1 MFPSADGDRK
11 QAVDGCSAL
20 VSEVYWVHMEFA
32 CCTEGLRKK
41 ETIHMLQDTM
51 LKAPCTQD
59 RLQLTPAGAVNQ
71 VSGQLYPWQHGYF
84 VFSAESD
91 AEGSNKKYLELYNR
105 IARFYRLSNKLYF
118 ALKFGGERR
127 YRQQF
132 LSSLELHDGDLILE
146 TSVGSADNFP
156 YLGVKAELY
165 GLDISSGMLKQ
176 AVRNLRR
183 WKLQAKLFQGQA
195 EQLPF
200 ASDVFDCVYH
210 VGGINY
216 FSDPAAAVLEMIR
229 VAKPGSKLMIA
240 DETEQLVKGTYENT
254 PLVKEYFQQD
264 RKLPEIAGLI
274 PQEMLELEYK
284 EVCKGLMYCITF
296 RKP

>member
-1 MFPSADGDRK
+1 
-11 QAVDGCSAL
+11 
-20 VSEVYWVHMEFA
+20 
-32 CCTEGLRKK
+32 
-41 ETIHMLQDTM
+41 MLQDEM
-51 LKAPCTQD
+51 LMDPYTKD
-59 RLQLTPAGAVNQ
+59 KLQLTPAGAVNIQ
-71 VSGQLYPWQHGYF
+71 NGQQYPWQHGYF
-84 VFSAESD
+84 VFLAESA

-105 IARFYRLSNKLYF
+105 IARFYRLSNTLYF

-127 YRQQF
+127 YREQF
-132 LSSLELHDGDLILE
+132 LSSLALQDGDSILE
-146 TSVGSADNFP
+146 TSAGSADNFP

-183 WKLQAKLFQGQA
+183 WKLEARLFQGQA

-200 ASDVFDCVYH
+200 ADNVFDCVYH

-229 VAKPGSKLMIA
+229 VAKPGTKLMIA
-240 DETEQLVKGTYENT
+240 DETEQLVKGTYGKV
-254 PLVKEYFQQD
+254 PVVKGYFQQ
-264 RKLPEIAGLI
+264 KEQLPGIAGLI